1 MIKGKQ
7 KNGSVTSHFQEEL
20 LLFYLSLA
28 QACPMYSIYLSLSMG
43 SWGFRA
49 KKSTTWKLWISL
61 KEFYPVSS
69 PMQSVQHVLGRR
81 ATHFLRHHCTRD
93 TSSNKPAK
101 ARGKLTP
108 RNIQNVCKSNCNITV
123 VKNLQEYPKT
133 RSSHCFLFAAR
144 PPARLHTW

>member
-1 MIKGKQ
+1 MGRWLHISK
-7 KNGSVTSHFQEEL
+7 KNCYYFISASLTTGLSDV
-20 LLFYLSLA
+20 FYLFEPLHGFMRFPRWEIDDMETMNFLKGVLRCKFTYA
-28 QACPMYSIYLSLSMG
+28 KCPTRFRYKSNALS
-43 SWGFRA
+43 A
-49 KKSTTWKLWISL
+49 
-61 KEFYPVSS
+61 S
-69 PMQSVQHVLGRR
+69 PL
-81 ATHFLRHHCTRD
+81 CTRD

-108 RNIQNVCKSNCNITV
+108 RNIQNVCKSNCNLTV